1 MSSFIFEAEITPGMG
16 AADFCYLVKEVEIAG
31 FDRLGVSDVVLWPD
45 TYQLQVLAAQSTE
58 KIMIGSMVTNPY
70 TRHPSVH
77 AASLATLNDVS
88 NGRAFCGIGVGAG
101 LEEVG
106 INPEK
111 PLLKLRETIETIRNL
126 LTGEKVT
133 SRGETVSLD
142 EARLVRPPS
151 SHIPIAIGTR
161 SPQVMRL
168 AGEVADIALVGA
180 RNFTE
185 STVERY
191 KRWLAE
197 GAERA
202 GRDPKEIEVAPRVTL
217 CISSESEV
225 ALSSLKR
232 YAAHYLEIAGEH
244 GPLVEER
251 RKEKIFAA
259 LGRSN
264 GWYFDHDRFDDPELE
279 SLVDYELVRSFAIVG
294 TPLEAAEQLEG
305 ILDLGFSQISCNLA
319 AVRRPDNTMAEG
331 LTETIRG
338 ASEALSIVRKK
349 CH

>member
-1 MSSFIFEAEITPGMG
+1 MNSLIFEAEITPGMG
-16 AADFCYLVKEVEIAG
+16 VNEFCELAKKVEDAG

-45 TYQLQVLAAQSTE
+45 AYQLQVLAARSTE

-77 AASLATLNDVS
+77 ASSLATLNDVS
-88 NGRAFCGIGVGAG
+88 NGRAFCGIGIGAG
-101 LEEVG
+101 LEEIG
-106 INPEK
+106 ITPEK
-111 PLLKLRETIETIRNL
+111 PLLKLRETIEAIRNL
-126 LTGEKVT
+126 LTGEKIT
-133 SRGETVSLD
+133 SNGVTVSLD

-151 SHIPIAIGTR
+151 SDIPIAIGTR

-185 STVERY
+185 STVELY
-191 KRWLAE
+191 KEWLAE
-197 GAERA
+197 GASRV
-202 GRDPKEIEVAPRVTL
+202 GRDPKEIGVAPRVTL

-232 YAAHYLEIAGEH
+232 YAAHYLQIVGEH
-244 GPLVEER
+244 GPLVDER
-251 RKEKIFAA
+251 RKKKIFAA
-259 LGRSN
+259 LERSS
-264 GWYFDHDRFDDPELE
+264 GWYFDHNRFDDPELE

-294 TPLEAAEQLEG
+294 TPFEAAEQIEE

-319 AVRRPDNTMAEG
+319 AVRRPDNTMASG
-331 LTETIRG
+331 LAETIKG
-338 ASEALSIVRKK
+338 ASEALRIVRRK
-349 CH
+349 

>member
-1 MSSFIFEAEITPGMG
+1 VKPFIFEAEITPGMG
-16 AADFCYLVKEVEIAG
+16 TTDFCQLAKEVETAG

-45 TYQLQVLAAQSTE
+45 AYQLQVLAAQSTE

-88 NGRAFCGIGVGAG
+88 NGRAFCGIGIGAG

-106 INPEK
+106 VHTEK
-111 PLLKLRETIETIRNL
+111 PVLRLRETIEAIRNL
-126 LTGEKVT
+126 LTGEKIT
-133 SRGETVSLD
+133 SEGATVSLD
-142 EARLVRPPS
+142 GARLNRPPS

-191 KRWLAE
+191 KGWLAE
-197 GAERA
+197 GATRV
-202 GRDPKEIEVAPRVTL
+202 GRNPEEIEVAPRVTL
-217 CISSESEV
+217 CISEESEV
-225 ALSSLKR
+225 ASSSLKR
-232 YAAHYLEIAGEH
+232 YAAHYLQIVGEH
-244 GPLVEER
+244 GPSVDAK

-259 LGRSN
+259 LGRSS
-264 GWYFDHDRFDDPELE
+264 GWYFDHARLDDPELE
-279 SLVDYELVRSFAIVG
+279 SLIDYELVRSFAIVG
-294 TPLEAAEQLEG
+294 TPMEAAEQLEE

-319 AVRRPDNTMAEG
+319 AVRRPSNTMAEG
-331 LTETIRG
+331 LTETIKG
-338 ASEALSIVRKK
+338 ASEALDIVRRK
-349 CH
+349 